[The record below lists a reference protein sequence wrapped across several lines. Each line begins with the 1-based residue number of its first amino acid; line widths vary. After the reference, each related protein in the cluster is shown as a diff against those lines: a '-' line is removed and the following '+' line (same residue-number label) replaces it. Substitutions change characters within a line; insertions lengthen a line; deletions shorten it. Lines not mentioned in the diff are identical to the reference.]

1 MTLRSWLLN
10 GNNLGGVG
18 ADGILTEEE
27 RQGVTE
33 LNLSGLGL
41 TSLEGLEAFPNLQ
54 LLDCSRNSLTQLDLS
69 QNPALVQLYCSN
81 NRLTSLDVSQNMN
94 LEHLGCSFN
103 RITQLDLTG
112 HSKLIALN
120 CEMNL
125 LTSLTLT
132 GCTDL
137 LSMYC
142 RNNLLTSL
150 DLTDNTKLVFIETF
164 DNRLT
169 SIDVSGL
176 ANLRFLH
183 IDHNRLTELDMSHNT
198 KLEGGGFVARNNFME
213 KIYLPNQPGLIV
225 YLDDYEEQD
234 PIHGYDR
241 AAWFLDPEFRTPAP
255 AELEAAGQTLYSQRI
270 PNKYTIY
277 FSANGGNGSIASV
290 PAQWDSDVQL
300 PGGTGLSRYGH
311 TFSKWNTQPKG
322 DGTAYESSQSVR
334 NLAGRKTDGDRIT
347 LYAQWTPNQY
357 TIQLNPN
364 GGEGEVKT
372 MTATYG
378 QSIALEANTFTKE
391 GKEFAGWATTPGGA
405 VRYADKA
412 QVQSLTGEADGVVNL
427 YAVWRTPLSEI
438 QKPYL
443 KELET
448 EFKAYREASY
458 TAEDWGKLSSAY
470 ADGMSKI
477 QGTESTTVM
486 DRAVET
492 AKEAME
498 AVLTIEKRVEEI
510 TASWRADHKS
520 ALDSLS
526 GKNLTESNAQQS
538 AALAQAALAD
548 LAQDKLVTRST
559 LTGEDDRNLVVGKAA
574 EQLQPKA
581 DELMTMKQA
590 AEWLESLGGLT
601 LRSMA
606 QVQEEHLGDYQN
618 AISSYNS
625 LDEKLKSYISESVSA
640 DLEQRYELAGQKRT
654 ETQLLQ
660 SKYDS
665 LDQSEYSAKGQ
676 AALSSALNKG
686 MSAIRSANSV
696 EAAQQAGEDAW
707 KQISQVLTAD
717 QEPVTPP
724 EGGGSTGGG
733 GGGTGGGGGASGGGS
748 AGGGGSATEEPEESV
763 TVTVTDEKTGATAQV
778 TTAPDGKVT
787 AQVTIP
793 NGVDHATIRI
803 PCKTAN
809 PGTVAVRILAD
820 GTRQVLPR
828 TVYQD
833 GALAVRLDESA
844 SIELV
849 DNSKSFSDVAAG
861 DWFAGSVQFTASRE
875 LFSGVGSGG
884 FAPYDTMTRSML
896 VTVLHR
902 LEGSPAP
909 TASGSFQ
916 DVPQGTW
923 YSTAA
928 DWAAEQGITSG
939 TSAGLFDPNAPITR
953 ETLALMLY
961 RCAGSP
967 AAASDGKLE
976 DFQDGEKVSSWAREA
991 MEWACANGILT
1002 GDNNGQL
1009 RPQADS
1015 TRAEVAAMLTRF
1027 VSLTTL

>member
-1 MTLRSWLLN
+1 MKPYIKKIPVALTAIALVGQLSMPATALAVMQPRTYVGDVNITEVFRDQKFQAWLLKSS
-10 GNNLGGVG
+10 NLGGVG

-27 RQGVTE
+27 RQAVTE

-41 TSLEGLEAFPNLQ
+41 TSLEGLEVFPNLQ
-54 LLDCSRNSLTQLDLS
+54 ALYCSNNQLTSLDLS
-69 QNPALVQLYCSN
+69 QN
-81 NRLTSLDVSQNMN
+81 MN
-94 LEHLGCSFN
+94 LKRLNCSFN

-112 HSKLIALN
+112 HSELISLN

-169 SIDVSGL
+169 SIDVSKL
-176 ANLRFLH
+176 EDLTFLH

-198 KLEGGGFVARNNFME
+198 KLQGGGFVARNNFME

-234 PIHGYDR
+234 PIDGHDR

-255 AELEAAGQTLYSQRI
+255 AELEAAGQTLYSRRI

-277 FSANGGNGSIASV
+277 FSANGGNGSIAGVS
-290 PAQWDSDVQL
+290 AQWDSEVKL
-300 PGGTGLSRYGH
+300 PESTSLKRYGY
-311 TFSKWNTQPKG
+311 TFSKWNTQPRG
-322 DGTAYESSQSVR
+322 DGTDYADGAEVL

-347 LYAQWTPNQY
+347 LYAQWAPNQY

-378 QSIALEANTFTKE
+378 QNVTLEANTFTKE
-391 GKEFAGWATTPGGA
+391 GKEFAGWATTSSGP
-405 VRYADKA
+405 VRYADEA
-412 QVQSLTGEADGVVNL
+412 QVQSLTGEAGGVVTL

-443 KELET
+443 EDLET
-448 EFKAYREASY
+448 AFKTYSEASY
-458 TAEDWGKLSSAY
+458 TTEDWGVLSGAY
-470 ADGMSKI
+470 AEAMSKI
-477 QGTESTTVM
+477 QGTDSTFVM
-486 DRAVET
+486 NKAVED
-492 AKEAME
+492 AKAAMK
-498 AVLTIEKRVEEI
+498 AVLTLEDRVEEI
-510 TASWRADHKS
+510 TSSWKSEHRA
-520 ALDSLS
+520 ALDSAS
-526 GKNLTESNAQQS
+526 AKTLTESNAGQTIT
-538 AALAQAALAD
+538 LAQAALKD
-548 LAQDKLVTRST
+548 LTQDQLATRST
-559 LTGEDDRNLVVGKAA
+559 LVNEADRKQVVGKAA
-574 EQLQPKA
+574 EQLQA
-581 DELMTMKQA
+581 DADKLMTLGEA
-590 AEWLESLGGLT
+590 AEWVEALDGLT

-606 QVQEEHLGDYQN
+606 QVQEEHLGAYQD
-618 AISSYNS
+618 AISDYES
-625 LDEKLKSYISESVSA
+625 LDAKLKNCISESVSA
-640 DLEQRYELAGQKRT
+640 DLEQRYELSGQKHT

-665 LDQSEYSAKGQ
+665 LDQSKYSAKGQ
-676 AALSSALNKG
+676 AALSSALNSG
-686 MSAIRSANSV
+686 LAAIRSTDSV
-696 EAAQQAGEDAW
+696 DAAQKAGADAW
-707 KQISQVLTAD
+707 KQISQVPTAD

-724 EGGGSTGGG
+724 EGGG
-733 GGGTGGGGGASGGGS
+733 GTGGGGNT
-748 AGGGGSATEEPEESV
+748 GGGGSTGGGSTGGGSVEKPEEPV

-778 TTAPDGKVT
+778 TTAPGGKVT
-787 AQVTIP
+787 AQVTVP
-793 NGVDHATIRI
+793 NGVDHATLRI
-803 PCKTAN
+803 PCKTASS
-809 PGTVAVRILAD
+809 GTVAVRILAD
-820 GTRQVLPR
+820 GTRQVLSR
-828 TVYQD
+828 SVYQD
-833 GALAVRLDESA
+833 GVLSVRLDESA

-849 DNSKSFSDVAAG
+849 DNSKNFSDVAAG
-861 DWFAGSVQFTASRE
+861 DWFADPVQFTASRE
-875 LFSGVGSGG
+875 LFSGVGNGG

-902 LEGSPAP
+902 LEGSPIP

-961 RCAGSP
+961 RSAGSP
-967 AAASDGKLE
+967 AVASDGK
-976 DFQDGEKVSSWAREA
+976 
-991 MEWACANGILT
+991 
-1002 GDNNGQL
+1002 
-1009 RPQADS
+1009 
-1015 TRAEVAAMLTRF
+1015 AEFSAPPVF
-1027 VSLTTL
+1027 V

>member
-1 MTLRSWLLN
+1 MQPRTYVGDVNITEVFRDQKFQAWLLKSS
-10 GNNLGGVG
+10 NLGGVG

-27 RQGVTE
+27 RQSVTE

-41 TSLEGLEAFPNLQ
+41 TSLEGLEVFPNLQ
-54 LLDCSRNSLTQLDLS
+54 T
-69 QNPALVQLYCSN
+69 LYCSN
-81 NRLTSLDVSQNMN
+81 NQ
-94 LEHLGCSFN
+94 
-103 RITQLDLTG
+103 
-112 HSKLIALN
+112 
-120 CEMNL
+120 
-125 LTSLTLT
+125 
-132 GCTDL
+132 
-137 LSMYC
+137 
-142 RNNLLTSL
+142 LTSL

-164 DNRLT
+164 DNHLT
-169 SIDVSGL
+169 SIDVSKL
-176 ANLRFLH
+176 EDLTFLH
-183 IDHNRLTELDMSHNT
+183 IDHNRLTELDMSYNT
-198 KLEGGGFVARNNFME
+198 KLQGGGFVARNNFME

-234 PIHGYDR
+234 PIDGHDR
-241 AAWFLDPEFRTPAP
+241 AAWFLDPEFQTPAP
-255 AELEAAGQTLYSQRI
+255 AELEAAGQTLYSRRI

-277 FSANGGNGSIASV
+277 FSANGGNGSIAGVS
-290 PAQWDSDVQL
+290 AQWDSKVTL
-300 PGGTGLSRYGH
+300 PESTSLKRYGY
-311 TFSKWNTQPKG
+311 TFSKWNTQPRG
-322 DGTAYESSQSVR
+322 DGTDYADGAEVL

-347 LYAQWTPNQY
+347 LYAQWAPNEY

-378 QSIALEANTFTKE
+378 QNVTLEANTFTKE
-391 GKEFAGWATTPGGA
+391 GKEFAGWATTSSGS
-405 VRYADKA
+405 VRYADEA
-412 QVQSLTGEADGVVNL
+412 QVQSLTGEAGGVVNL

-443 KELET
+443 ENLET
-448 EFKAYREASY
+448 AFKTYSEASY
-458 TAEDWGKLSSAY
+458 TTEDWGVLSGAY
-470 ADGMSKI
+470 AEAMSKI
-477 QGTESTTVM
+477 QGTDSTFVM
-486 DRAVET
+486 NKAVEDAKT
-492 AKEAME
+492 AMK
-498 AVLTIEKRVEEI
+498 AVLTLEDRVEEI
-510 TASWRADHKS
+510 TSSWKSEHRA
-520 ALDSLS
+520 ALDSAS
-526 GKNLTESNAQQS
+526 TKTLTESNAGQTIT
-538 AALAQAALAD
+538 LAQAALKD
-548 LAQDKLVTRST
+548 LTQDQLATRSS
-559 LTGEDDRNLVVGKAA
+559 LVNEVDRKQVVGKAA
-574 EQLQPKA
+574 EQLQA
-581 DELMTMKQA
+581 DADKLMTLGEA
-590 AEWLESLGGLT
+590 AEWVEALDGLT

-606 QVQEEHLGDYQN
+606 QVQEEHLSTYQD
-618 AISSYNS
+618 AISDYES
-625 LDEKLKSYISESVSA
+625 LDAKLKNCISESVSA
-640 DLEQRYELAGQKRT
+640 DLEQRYELSGQKHT

-665 LDQSEYSAKGQ
+665 LDQSKYSAKGQ
-676 AALSSALNKG
+676 AALSSALNSG
-686 MSAIRSANSV
+686 LAAIRSADSV
-696 EAAQQAGEDAW
+696 DAAQKAGADAW
-707 KQISQVLTAD
+707 KQISQVPTAD

-724 EGGGSTGGG
+724 EGGGGTGGGGNTGGGGSTGGGSTGGG
-733 GGGTGGGGGASGGGS
+733 GSI
-748 AGGGGSATEEPEESV
+748 GGGGSVEKPEESV

-787 AQVTIP
+787 AQVTVP
-793 NGVDHATIRI
+793 NGVDNATLRI

-809 PGTVAVRILAD
+809 SGTVAVRILAD
-820 GTRQVLPR
+820 GTRQVLSR
-828 TVYQD
+828 SVYQD
-833 GALAVRLDESA
+833 GVLVVRLDESA

-849 DNSKSFSDVAAG
+849 DNSKNFSDVAAG
-861 DWFAGSVQFTASRE
+861 DWFADSVQFTASRE
-875 LFSGVGSGG
+875 LFSGVGNGG

-961 RCAGSP
+961 RSAGSP
-967 AAASDGKLE
+967 AVASDGKLE
-976 DFQDGEKVSSWAREA
+976 SFQDGAQVSSWAREA